1 MTFEL
6 RDVEPMIKMSKEK
19 SKQRRRGGVKKGERS
34 EHEEVL
40 AEDKGEEN
48 TAPETGD

>member
-6 RDVEPMIKMSKEK
+6 SDVKPMIKMSKEIRT
-19 SKQRRRGGVKKGERS
+19 QRRRDDERKGERS

-48 TAPETGD
+48 TAPETGG